1 MRIQCPV
8 NLRVPLQGSSVG
20 GESGPKARP
29 KGVVDGK
36 QVNIPVL
43 IFVGNRGT
51 KKAKLGLFVDC
62 SGNVQGDDR
71 SKKNES

>member
-8 NLRVPLQGSSVG
+8 NLRIPPLGSSME

-29 KGVVDGK
+29 KGVADGK

-43 IFVGNRGT
+43 FFVGTEG
-51 KKAKLGLFVDC
+51 
-62 SGNVQGDDR
+62 R
-71 SKKNES
+71 SRQK